1 MQKKTKIILIVILL
15 LILGALIYYQNE
27 ELNNATY
34 RMLGDND
41 LGTVEKIIYGN
52 ESANNTIALITGIHQ
67 GKNYALILKLKQ
79 PKNLQIK
86 QMILK

>member
-52 ESANNTIALITGIHQ
+52 ESANNTIALITGIHPRE
-67 GKNYALILKLKQ
+67 KLCID
-79 PKNLQIK
+79 PEIK
-86 QMILK
+86 AAK

>member
-52 ESANNTIALITGIHQ
+52 ESANNTIALITGIHPRE
-67 GKNYALILKLKQ
+67 KI
-79 PKNLQIK
+79 
-86 QMILK
+86 MH